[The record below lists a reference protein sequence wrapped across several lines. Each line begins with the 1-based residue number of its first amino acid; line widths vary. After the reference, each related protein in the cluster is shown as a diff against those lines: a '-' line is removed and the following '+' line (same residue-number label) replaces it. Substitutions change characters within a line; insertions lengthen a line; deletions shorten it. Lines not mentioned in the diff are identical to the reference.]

1 MTQETP
7 ETTKLIALIASLI
20 TEPYYELALRLS
32 EIGFNDEQVAR
43 CLSLTTEGVAA
54 LATGNRPYPRV
65 HRFHS
70 TSCSV
75 QTEQVGDQ
83 SNDRLREIEQ
93 ELAARESRSSGT
105 SVEGSNQQGAS
116 PASSDDASDKGD

>member
-1 MTQETP
+1 MIQETP

-32 EIGFNDEQVAR
+32 ETGFNDEQVAR
-43 CLSLTTEGVAA
+43 CLNLTTEGVAA

-65 HRFHS
+65 LRFRS
-70 TSCSV
+70 SSDSV
-75 QTEQVGDQ
+75 QTAQVGDQ

-105 SVEGSNQQGAS
+105 PVESRDQQGAS
-116 PASSDDASDKGD
+116 PASSEDATDKGD